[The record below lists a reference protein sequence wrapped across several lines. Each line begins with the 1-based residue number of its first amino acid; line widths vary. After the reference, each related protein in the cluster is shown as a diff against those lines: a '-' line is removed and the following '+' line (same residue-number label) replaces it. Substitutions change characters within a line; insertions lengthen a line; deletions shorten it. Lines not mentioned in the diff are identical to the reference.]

1 MQHLD
6 KLKQLKT
13 EVKKGFDKVNF
24 GKIYGSW
31 VFDDTVKYQKQYG
44 FEIGTGEHATWNN
57 EADAFKHTFMQAQL
71 SLLVG
76 DNASALA
83 GFIHELQ
90 GRFNKQDKAE
100 EQMDLWNNAQG
111 REIAKEIWQEYG
123 IKSKNAFDPEIKEII
138 ARKVAERMQAGKLIL
153 DPSGRKTPK
162 KKLNIPEVNN
172 EINSGSK
179 FHSQKGCVGSY
190 KVSGYTRTDGTE
202 VKDYTRTCGA
212 KHAGMSIEDRLAGQA
227 KYKGKK
233 FQDIPQDELEDAISY
248 FI

>member
-13 EVKKGFDKVNF
+13 EVKKGFDKVNL
-24 GKIYGSW
+24 GKIYGSL
-31 VFDDTVKYQKQYG
+31 VFNDTVKYQKQYG
-44 FEIGTGEHATWNN
+44 FDIGTGEHATWNN

-123 IKSKNAFDPEIKEII
+123 IKSKNAFDPKIKEII
-138 ARKVAERMQAGKLIL
+138 ARKVAERMQTGKLIL

-162 KKLNIPEVNN
+162 KKLNIPKDEKTQNQ
-172 EINSGSK
+172 S
-179 FHSQKGCVGSY
+179 HSQKGCVGSY
-190 KVSGYTRTDGTE
+190 QVSGYTRADGTE
-202 VKDYTRTCGA
+202 VKGYTRTCGA
-212 KHAGMSIEDRLAGQA
+212 KHSGMSKEERLAGQA
-227 KYKGKK
+227 KYKGNRM
-233 FQDIPQDELEDAISY
+233 QDLSDNELKEAISY

>member
-13 EVKKGFDKVNF
+13 EVKKGFDKVNI

-31 VFDDTVKYQKQYG
+31 VFDDTVKYQKRYG

-111 REIAKEIWQEYG
+111 REIAKEIWQEHG
-123 IKSKNAFDPEIKEII
+123 IKSKNAFDPKIKDII
-138 ARKVAERMQAGKLIL
+138 AKKVAERMQSGKLIL
-153 DPSGRKTPK
+153 DPSGRRTPK
-162 KKLNIPEVNN
+162 KKLNIPKDNK
-172 EINSGSK
+172 SSK
-179 FHSQKGCVGSY
+179 SSNSQKGCVGSY
-190 KVSGYTRTDGTE
+190 SVSGYTRSDGTE
-202 VKDYTRTCGA
+202 VKGYTRTCGA
-212 KHAGMSIEDRLAGQA
+212 KHAGMSNEERQAGQA
-227 KYKGKK
+227 KYKGKRM
-233 FQDIPQDELEDAISY
+233 QDLSQAELEEAISY